1 MSKTHWLIAALCLI
15 NFSIAAY
22 FGIVI
27 LGGIPHIP
35 DTATYIRQ
43 AILLSHGQLYVDNF
57 TREPREAYQPF
68 GTFIRNDKM
77 FFQYNHFWP
86 ALLALPIK
94 LGVHEFL
101 NPLLSA
107 LSLLLI
113 FLIARKLYDETTGCI
128 AAIIYCFSPFAILM
142 AGDYLTH
149 IPTQFF
155 LLLGTYFI
163 LKYVQAPTAASALIA
178 GFSVGYAF
186 NLRPLTSIG
195 VMFPVG
201 IYLLLFYRKTIF
213 RKISLLFLL
222 AFILTASLF
231 FMDNFI
237 VMGNPFEFIH
247 PNTAEGKGALGLKN
261 IIYGLNIQDAAL
273 GYLQPIIFHS
283 FLPMLFFGIAFM
295 PLITTRNK
303 NDLLFFSIFLSLFAA
318 YMLTF
323 TSGFHGY
330 GPRYIFEALF
340 ALYILA
346 ARGVVWITDNIRFK
360 KTAIVFFAILLS
372 YNIWGTATVIPS
384 YENYN
389 SIFPETYAKLAS
401 LPLRESIV
409 ITKHTWNW
417 YEDGLAAT
425 LYDPTYTNTFFIRE
439 LLNGTHNKVLKEHPD
454 KQVYLIASPTEIYPY
469 NRSINASAG

>member
-1 MSKTHWLIAALCLI
+1 MNKASWLVAVLCVV

-22 FGIVI
+22 FGIAI
-27 LGGIPHIP
+27 LGGIPHVP

-43 AILLSHGQLYVDNF
+43 AILLSHGQLSVDNF
-57 TREPREAYQPF
+57 TREPREAYQPLGSF
-68 GTFIRNDKM
+68 VRNNRL

-86 ALLALPIK
+86 ALLALPVK
-94 LGVHEFL
+94 LGLQEFL

-113 FLIARKLYDETTGCI
+113 FLIARKLYDEKTGCI
-128 AAIIYCFSPFAILM
+128 AAIIYCFSPFTILM

-149 IPTQFF
+149 TPTQFF
-155 LLLGTYFI
+155 LLLGIYFI
-163 LKYVQAPTAASALIA
+163 LNYVKAPTTASALIA
-178 GFSVGYAF
+178 GFTVGYAF
-186 NLRPLTSIG
+186 GLRPLTAIG

-213 RKISLLFLL
+213 RKTSMLFLL
-222 AFILTASLF
+222 AFGLAVSLF
-231 FMDNFI
+231 FIDNYI

-283 FLPMLFFGIAFM
+283 FLPMLFFGIAFI
-295 PLITTRNK
+295 PLVTARK
-303 NDLLFFSIFLSLFAA
+303 RNDLLLFSIFLSLFAA
-318 YMLTF
+318 YLLTF

-340 ALYILA
+340 TVFILA

-360 KTAIVFFAILLS
+360 KTAIAFFAILLL
-372 YNIWGTATVIPS
+372 YNIWGTATILPT

-389 SIFPETYAKLAS
+389 SIFTETHKKLSS
-401 LPLRESIV
+401 LNLEESIV
-409 ITKHTWNW
+409 VIKHTWNW
-417 YEDGLAAT
+417 YEDVLAAT

-439 LLNGTHNKVLKEHPD
+439 LLNGTHNKVLKEYPD
-454 KQVYLIASPTEIYPY
+454 KQVYMLASPTEIYPY